1 MYVNTNLSL
10 VVCDEVIHYCPSFLF
25 VSVVGTTHFP
35 AELLFVFQ
43 GSDLPCMG
51 EKATNWPDI
60 RCFRCIPSRPRLVIG
75 RRQAPET
82 DSPSMMTIIQWPSK
96 AWLVLNPR
104 QTITVAVDRDAVGT
118 NNVIVSR
125 LHCRVGSG
133 LTQAYLEKPVN
144 LSIFLI

>member
-1 MYVNTNLSL
+1 
-10 VVCDEVIHYCPSFLF
+10 
-25 VSVVGTTHFP
+25 
-35 AELLFVFQ
+35 
-43 GSDLPCMG
+43 
-51 EKATNWPDI
+51 
-60 RCFRCIPSRPRLVIG
+60 
-75 RRQAPET
+75 
-82 DSPSMMTIIQWPSK
+82 MMTIIQWPSK

-125 LHCRVGSG
+125 LHWRVGSG